1 MNIDYII
8 IFLII
13 LNCIINSYT
22 DLREGVVRNQFLFTI
37 GILTIFLNVISLYVN
52 KNILSLIYIIQILI
66 STIIALL
73 LYFFKIWAGGDCKF
87 YIFIILST
95 PCFIVNTF
103 FLGISIIIYIPLLAF
118 MLGYVYIIVDSFVQK
133 HKKQTKEENIIKKSL
148 LGFVWYLKYFVLVM
162 FINRMIT
169 VICAQFNIIT
179 DGYFV
184 LLLITF
190 FMVLLINKI
199 GILKYNSVVFFILI
213 LDIWLGLIDISMI
226 LNRQILLTWSV
237 IFISNIIRNFASNYN
252 YSEICIDDIETGM
265 ILSTKSSI
273 ILSNDKLSQF
283 NKISDESL
291 KSRLTEE
298 DVKSIKGFAKKRS
311 YLQKVEIIK
320 KVPFAFFI
328 AIATIVIL
336 LGRILT

>member
-22 DLREGVVRNQFLFTI
+22 DLREGVVRNRILFTV
-37 GILTIFLNVISLYVN
+37 GTLTAFLNIISLYTN
-52 KNILSLIYIIQILI
+52 WNILSKTYIIQILI
-66 STIIALL
+66 SMIIALL

-87 YIFIILST
+87 YIFIVIST

-103 FLGISIIIYIPLLAF
+103 FLGISMIIYIPILAF
-118 MLGYVYIIVDSFVQK
+118 ILGYMYIIVDSLVQK
-133 HKKQTKEENIIKKSL
+133 AKKQTKEANLIKKSF
-148 LGFVWYLKYFVLVM
+148 LGFVWYLKYFVSII
-162 FINRMIT
+162 FINGMIT
-169 VICAQFNIIT
+169 AICIQFNIII
-179 DGYFV
+179 DSYF
-184 LLLITF
+184 LLLMINVVIILF
-190 FMVLLINKI
+190 INKM
-199 GILKYNSVVFFILI
+199 GILKYNCVVFFILI
-213 LDIWLGLIDISMI
+213 LDIWLGLLDISTV
-226 LNRQILLTWSV
+226 LNQQILLTWSV
-237 IFISNIIRNFASNYN
+237 IFISNTIRNFASNYN
-252 YSEICIDDIETGM
+252 YNEICIDDIETGM

-283 NKISDESL
+283 NRISDESL

-298 DVKSIKGFAKKRS
+298 DIKAIKDFTNKRS
-311 YLQKVEIIK
+311 YLQKVVIVK

-328 AIATIVIL
+328 AIATSVIF